1 VNAEAISNLS
11 TKEYR
16 PVGIWRLI
24 PLYTVAL
31 GLILS
36 IVILIPLFTAPQI
49 DTATRIVLIVGA
61 FILLLI
67 GVLVGLAFRGTRLVT
82 STGGVTYHGVGFR
95 VYTPWDNIQGMGE
108 GTYKGNHAYGT
119 RFYQPDRQVKG
130 LLLRNPAV
138 VGYKIQDGI
147 RQHIPVIEVTFPLLA
162 MLNMNRFAGV
172 IPTSTFF
179 DNSTYQDFLVDAKRY
194 APKAFDTK

>member
-1 VNAEAISNLS
+1 MNAGAISNLS

-16 PVGIWRLI
+16 PAGKWRLI
-24 PLYTVAL
+24 PLYMVAL

-36 IVILIPLFTAPQI
+36 IVILIPVFTSPI

-61 FILLLI
+61 LILLLI

-82 STGGVTYHGVGFR
+82 SPEGVTYHGVGFR

-108 GTYKGNHAYGT
+108 GVYKGNHAYGT
-119 RFYQPDRQVKG
+119 RFYQPDRHVEG
-130 LLLRNPAV
+130 LLLRNSAV
-138 VGYKIQDGI
+138 VGYKIEDGI

-162 MLNMNRFAGV
+162 TLNMSRFAGV

-179 DNSTYQDFLVDAKRY
+179 DDSTYQDFLVDAKRY